1 MKNKERSYVSN
12 IFLVSDS
19 TGETAEK
26 IFKAA
31 VAQFTNA
38 DTQLHRRRYIRSEEH
53 IKALLDEAKNME
65 ALIIFTFVSEPLR
78 LKMREGALNSGL
90 FAVDLMGPVLTALSH
105 FLDKPAHS
113 EPGRIH
119 RIDTDYFGRVEAVQF
134 TVKHDDGQNIHG
146 LPNADIVLVGPS
158 RTAKTPLSIY
168 LARFGYKVANIPIIL
183 NLPLQKELL
192 SVDPN
197 RVVALMIDPK
207 RLMEIRAA
215 RLKKLKQPLS
225 NYANIESIV
234 EELKYCREIYRQHPQ
249 WEVIDVSG
257 RAVEEVATDV
267 MSWIR
272 NGNR

>member
-1 MKNKERSYVSN
+1 MKNKERSSVPN

-38 DTQLHRRRYIRSEEH
+38 ETEVHRRRYIQSEQQIQE
-53 IKALLDEAKNME
+53 LLAEAKNME

-78 LKMREGALNSGL
+78 LKMREGALNTGL
-90 FAVDLMGPVLTALSH
+90 FAVDLMGPVLTAMSH
-105 FLDKPAHS
+105 FLNKPAHS

-146 LPNADIVLVGPS
+146 VPNADIVLVGPS

-192 SVDPN
+192 EVEPKK
-197 RVVALMIDPK
+197 VVALIIDPK
-207 RLMEIRAA
+207 RLMEIRSA

-225 NYANIESIV
+225 NYANIESII